1 MSALVCPCPCV
12 EGRGRAA
19 GGFAGAPYALQRER
33 DGAAAFGPGG
43 ERDGAAAFGPGGAA
57 AVREEAEAA
66 SGLLRAADEL
76 SRWGGALR
84 HTGGGALS
92 GSPHTA
98 MDKSANRNVGI

>member
-33 DGAAAFGPGG
+33 D
-43 ERDGAAAFGPGGAA
+43 DAAAFGPGGAA

-84 HTGGGALS
+84 HTGVGALS